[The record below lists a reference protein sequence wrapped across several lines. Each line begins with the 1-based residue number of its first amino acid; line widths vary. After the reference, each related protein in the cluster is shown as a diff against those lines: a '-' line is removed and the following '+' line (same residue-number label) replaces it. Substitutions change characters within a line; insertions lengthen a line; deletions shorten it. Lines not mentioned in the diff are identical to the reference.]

1 MKKQI
6 SKKKKKRPV
15 SPDEVRY
22 RTGEE
27 AKFLL
32 SAGVF
37 SELPE
42 PKGYEYCVMGRS
54 NVGKSS
60 FMNHVLES
68 GAISRV
74 SKKPGKTSLAN
85 YFQITEDMVWV
96 DLPGYGYARASKT
109 EKTRWSKLIKDY
121 CEKRENL
128 FGVIWLIDVRHEPQ
142 PVDLEALEWFIE
154 IGIPLFPVFTKI
166 DKLNQK
172 DGAKQVKLLTEAFG
186 FQTRPLTYTI
196 MKHNSRKKF
205 WETFEKFRKDVE
217 TKDDE

>member
-1 MKKQI
+1 MKKQTV
-6 SKKKKKRPV
+6 KKKKSV
-15 SPDEVRY
+15 VDLDEVRY
-22 RTGEE
+22 RTGNE
-27 AKFLL
+27 ARFLL
-32 SAGVF
+32 SAGVY
-37 SELPE
+37 SDLPE

-85 YFQITEDMVWV
+85 YFQITDEMVWV

-128 FGVIWLIDVRHEPQ
+128 FGVIWLIDVRHNPQ
-142 PVDLEALEWFIE
+142 PVDLEALDWFIE
-154 IGIPLFPVFTKI
+154 IGIPLFPIFTKI

-172 DGAKQVKLLTEAFG
+172 EAGKQVKLLTEAFG
-186 FQTRPLTYTI
+186 FQVRPITYTI

-205 WETFEKFRKDVE
+205 WDAFEKFRQDVE
-217 TKDDE
+217 KEDE